1 MPSKIS
7 LPEVPAYIVK
17 NSVIHGRGLYA
28 ARDIRKG
35 ERILEYV
42 GEKVTK
48 AESERRGNELM
59 EKAKKTGGG
68 AVYMFIL
75 NKTHDIDGNVDWN
88 DARLMNH
95 SCEPNCEAEIVRG
108 RIWYVAIKNIGEGTE
123 LSLNYGFALENW
135 EDHPCR
141 CGTQAC
147 IGYIVA
153 EEYWPKL
160 RKTLQKKATL
170 EKHRQTIKQKNDNK
184 KRKKGR

>member
-1 MPSKIS
+1 MPETTTSSDK
-7 LPEVPAYIVK
+7 AYFIK
-17 NSVIHGRGLYA
+17 TSEIHGRGLYA
-28 ARDIRKG
+28 TRDIAKG

-48 AESERRGNELM
+48 AESERRGNALM
-59 EKAKKTGGG
+59 EHAKVHGGG

-75 NKTHDIDGNVDWN
+75 NKTHDIDGNVEWN

-95 SCEPNCEAEIVRG
+95 TCDPNCEAEIIRG
-108 RIWYVAIKNIGEGTE
+108 HIWYVAIKDIKEGDE

-141 CGTQAC
+141 CGSPRCA
-147 IGYIVA
+147 GFIVA

-160 RKTLQKKATL
+160 RREVAKRDKKLSPSKPVTNA
-170 EKHRQTIKQKNDNK
+170 KKNRP
-184 KRKKGR
+184 KRK